1 MTKNDRWK
9 LFKYGW
15 RNYIPEAVIATF
27 ALVMLIYAIIGAF
40 YGFSKLAIVFASMS
54 AALLVGMMLSLLCS
68 RSIPTKGDFPK
79 IYAKK
84 FLLEKW
90 STDLDGIKMGSE
102 DGAIYIVVIT
112 HDGFVFQVNTYDT
125 RLDNQAEEMRSSLDF
140 FRKFRLA
147 KIHYIKAI
155 DLLKLSIDAEEI
167 RHELE

>member
-1 MTKNDRWK
+1 MTKNNRWK
-9 LFKYGW
+9 LFKYSW

-90 STDLDGIKMGSE
+90 GTDLDGIKMGSE

-140 FRKFRLA
+140 FRKYRHA

-155 DLLKLSIDAEEI
+155 DLLKLSLDAEEI